1 MKIQYCS
8 DLHLEFSANRNY
20 LQQHPLQPVGDI
32 LLLAGDILPLILS
45 ARPSDFLDFAADNF
59 EEVFWIAGNHE
70 YYKFDLGKIN
80 APFFE
85 KMRSNVYLVNN
96 QVVTRGDVNIICST
110 LWSHIRPENEQL
122 IRQSL
127 NDFAVIEMN
136 GKPFTPADFN
146 QLHLDCMAF
155 ITKSLNTHTTGKN
168 IVLSHHV
175 PTLQYY
181 PSWYK
186 SPLTDAFAIEL
197 EDFIMEKQPDYW
209 VFGHHHTNI
218 KPFNIGKTR
227 MLTNQLGYV
236 QQGPSRHFKTDALI
250 PPVTRFP

>member
-8 DLHLEFSANRNY
+8 DLHLEFKANRNY
-20 LQQHPLQPVGDI
+20 LVQHPLQPVGDI

-45 ARPSDFLDFAADNF
+45 AQKNDFLDYVSDHF

-80 APFFE
+80 APFME

-96 QVVTRGDVNIICST
+96 KVVTRGEVHIICST
-110 LWSHIRPENEQL
+110 LWSHIRPENEVL
-122 IRQSL
+122 IQQSL
-127 NDFAVIEMN
+127 TDFSVIDMN
-136 GKPFTPADFN
+136 GKPFRPADFN
-146 QLHLDCMAF
+146 QLHQDCLAF
-155 ITKSLNTHTTGKN
+155 ITGALQMQTAGTR

-197 EDFIMEKQPDYW
+197 TDFIIEQEPDFW
-209 VFGHHHTNI
+209 IFGHHHTNV
-218 KPFNIGKTR
+218 KPFQIGKTW

-236 QQGPSRHFKTDALI
+236 QQGACRHYKSDALI
-250 PPVTRFP
+250 PL